1 MKNVDHIGI
10 AVRSIEKT
18 LPLYTQILGF
28 SYLGIEEVESEQVR
42 VAFIAVNNVKIELL
56 EPIHETSAI
65 AAFIAKCGEGV
76 HHIAF
81 GVTAIEERVAELKE
95 YGIQMIQEKPKQG
108 AGGSQV
114 VFLHPKS
121 TYGVLYELCDK
132 QALEETTSGRYV

>member
-18 LPLYTQILGF
+18 LPFYTKILGF
-28 SYLGIEEVESEQVR
+28 SCLGIEEVESEQVR

-56 EPIHETSAI
+56 EPIHETSTI
-65 AAFIAKCGEGV
+65 AAFIAKRGEGV

-81 GVTAIEERVAELKE
+81 GVTAIEERIAELKE
-95 YGIQMIQEKPKQG
+95 NGIQMIQEKPKQG

-121 TYGVLYELCDK
+121 TYGVLYELL
-132 QALEETTSGRYV
+132 QTAEETTSGRYV